1 MTSKTK
7 TSFYRRLYVAHLIQA
22 GINTVPLIEQHSGMP
37 RRTAQ
42 DTIAAL
48 GEIDIQCR
56 FTGANKNGAYIIEDW
71 GAIRPEWVAKNLP
84 GIAGTLGYPADDH
97 GVSS

>member
-7 TSFYRRLYVAHLIQA
+7 TSFYRRLYVAHLIES
-22 GINTVPLIEQHSGMP
+22 GINTVPAIEQHSGMP

-48 GEIDIQCR
+48 GEIDIRCA
-56 FTGANKNGAYIIEDW
+56 FHGAKKNGTYVIEDW
-71 GAIRPEWVAKNLP
+71 GAIRKKWVADNLP
-84 GIAGTLGYPADDH
+84 SIASVLGYPPL
-97 GVSS
+97 